1 MEGGKSI
8 FKKLKKQETSST
20 SSTNIYI
27 TEKEK
32 NPGEYA
38 LIILTGTKRSFK
50 ENFCL

>member
-32 NPGEYA
+32 KPRWICTDNIDGN
-38 LIILTGTKRSFK
+38 K
-50 ENFCL
+50 EVL